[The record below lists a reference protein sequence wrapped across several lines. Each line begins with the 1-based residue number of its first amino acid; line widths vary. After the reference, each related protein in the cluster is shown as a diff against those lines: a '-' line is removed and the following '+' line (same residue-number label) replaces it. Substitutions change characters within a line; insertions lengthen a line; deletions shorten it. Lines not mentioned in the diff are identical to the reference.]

1 MFGVGVAAVCQE
13 TPPAPVEVRTWF
25 TVPVEIPSHKEPVKA
40 IPAVV
45 DVIPVAENVLFPLQ
59 VLLPK
64 DVILLFAD
72 KLITLVP
79 VKVMPTFKAVLPVSN
94 TCCKVGADPGGIALD
109 QATPVPV
116 EVSH

>member
-13 TPPAPVEVRTWF
+13 TPPAPVEVSTWF
-25 TVPVEIPSHKEPVKA
+25 TVPVETPSHKEPVKA

-45 DVIPVAENVLFPLQ
+45 DVIPVAENVLLPLH
-59 VLLPK
+59 VLSPA
-64 DVILLFAD
+64 DVILLFAA
-72 KLITLVP
+72 KLMTLVP

-94 TCCKVGADPGGIALD
+94 TCCKVGDEPGGITLD
-109 QATPVPV
+109 QATPVTV